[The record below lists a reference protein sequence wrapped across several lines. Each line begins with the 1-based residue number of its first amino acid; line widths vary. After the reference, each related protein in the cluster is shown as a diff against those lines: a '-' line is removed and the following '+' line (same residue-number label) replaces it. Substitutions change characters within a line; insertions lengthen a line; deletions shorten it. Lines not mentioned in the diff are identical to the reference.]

1 MLLADLTKT
10 SQSADDVDACDLLDR
25 DGRRS
30 WPKRFQNPVVDA
42 AKAAK
47 EVGMKLNLWR
57 RICLVCVICALTVIG
72 LPEPSY
78 KSGRNEKVMES
89 LIFDKTITIVGS
101 EEFVDHVRKAL
112 TLLQSKSPSGYPVVK
127 KYIGRIVQGAASG
140 MYAYYNPPTFQMSA
154 KEALLSESNKNY
166 ALQWCASVIVHDAY
180 HSKKY
185 HDYQETHAHS
195 PGSHP
200 YPPIYVWTGEA
211 VERECIAFQKK
222 VCGEIKAH
230 QTIREYLEKSDGRY
244 CEARRN
250 W

>member
-1 MLLADLTKT
+1 MLHADLTT
-10 SQSADDVDACDLLDR
+10 ASASAEDVDACHSLDR
-25 DGRRS
+25 DRWNS
-30 WPKRFQNPVVDA
+30 WPKRFKNPPVNPVER
-42 AKAAK
+42 AK
-47 EVGMKLNLWR
+47 EVGMKLNVWR
-57 RICLVCVICALTVIG
+57 RICLVCVLCALTVIS
-72 LPEPSY
+72 LPGPIYRSSQSEQI
-78 KSGRNEKVMES
+78 MES
-89 LIFDKTITIVGS
+89 LVFDKAIKIVGS
-101 EEFVDHVRKAL
+101 EAFVDHVRKAL
-112 TLLQSKSPSGYPVVK
+112 TLLQTKSPSGYPVVK
-127 KYIGRIVQGAASG
+127 EYIGRIKEGTTSG